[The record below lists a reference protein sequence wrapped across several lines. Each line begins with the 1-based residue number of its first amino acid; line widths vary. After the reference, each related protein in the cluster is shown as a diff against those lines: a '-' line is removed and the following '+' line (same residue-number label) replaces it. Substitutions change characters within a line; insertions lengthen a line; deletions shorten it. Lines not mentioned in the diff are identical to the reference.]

1 MNSHKR
7 RKIAAIK
14 HNERYELR
22 NRLMKLYAAVRPYIS
37 RKTEVRFMLSDKND
51 LKVIMLWTNYF
62 QELTLKQKLE
72 AQR

>member
-1 MNSHKR
+1 MSSKQR
-7 RKIAAIK
+7 RKIAAGK

-22 NRLMKLYAAVRPYIS
+22 NRLMKLHATVRQYIS

-62 QELTLKQKLE
+62 EELTLKHKLE